1 MPTSIDA
8 NESFAPIP
16 PRIIQTTHKSPYPGL
31 SPLRPELNQRGRTV
45 LITGASAGIGL
56 AIARA
61 YAEASASKII
71 LTGRR
76 NDVLQQVYS
85 KLSNTFTKTEFIP
98 RVCDVASV
106 EDSAALWSSL
116 RDDGIIVDVLI
127 LNAAKFG
134 VQEPLL
140 EADLK
145 NTWSLFETNVR
156 TLLDFSQRIQ
166 QQNGAEGRKKVCD
179 TQSSYNLLSNSLP
192 LLMCNENSISST
204 FPQLVSIADP

>member
-1 MPTSIDA
+1 MEA

-16 PRIIQTTHKSPYPGL
+16 PRVVQTTHKDPYPSL
-31 SPLRPELNQRGRTV
+31 SPLRPELSQRGRTV

-98 RVCDVASV
+98 RVCDVSSV

-116 RDDGIIVDVLI
+116 RDDGIFVDVLI

-134 VQEPLL
+134 VQRPLL

-145 NTWSLFETNVR
+145 STWSLFETNVR
-156 TLLDFSQRIQ
+156 TLLDFSQRILQ
-166 QQNGAEGRKKVCD
+166 QQGAEERKKVCY
-179 TQSSYNLLSNSLP
+179 TQSSYSLF
-192 LLMCNENSISST
+192 LN
-204 FPQLVSIADP
+204 